1 MSKHPSLNDVVK
13 DLIAAGYYG
22 LLSEDPGHARWNK
35 KVREFF
41 KRWLDNEDDKE
52 LWDTIAAEAER
63 DGISRQTC
71 FRCITTSAAGA
82 LFESDPANANNFTAK
97 DLRLQS
103 GQFLHLAQC
112 AQALAD
118 HYGKCGEIFGQV
130 AQWYEKE
137 AQKFRWASDERLEQI
152 SGSTAGRQSHGTKFN
167 REHLL
172 FMRCLVT
179 RMRRHFGQSYYEAVE
194 AIANIAYPRSNDPIT
209 REDVRTAC
217 KGLSP
222 VDRVPFP
229 PDLTNEEAEAVGKM
243 LLEAL
248 DQIRKRGTGKLDK
261 K

>member
-1 MSKHPSLNDVVK
+1 MSKHPSFNDAVK
-13 DLIAAGYYG
+13 DVIADGY
-22 LLSEDPGHARWNK
+22 LLSENPGHARWNK
-35 KVREFF
+35 KLREFF
-41 KRWLDNEDDKE
+41 ERWSDSQDDRE

-63 DGISRQTC
+63 DGISRKTC
-71 FRCITTSAAGA
+71 FWLIARSAAEA
-82 LFESDPANANNFTAK
+82 LFESDPANTNNVSAK

-103 GQFLHLAQC
+103 DRFLHLAQC

-152 SGSTAGRQSHGTKFN
+152 SSSTAGRQSHGRKFS

-179 RMRRHFGQSYYEAVE
+179 SMRRHFGQSYYEAVE
-194 AIANIAYPRSNDPIT
+194 TIANIAYPRNNDPIT

-248 DQIRKRGTGKLDK
+248 DQIRKR
-261 K
+261 